1 MAAGGGACPPP
12 GLGFGGEFYSVVDG
26 VCTRAGSYFGGKPVL
41 DQAVGYAVV
50 LGFGAFFAL
59 FTSFLV
65 NIYDYLDT
73 PVHPNDQRLDRL
85 RKALPEC
92 LIRIFF

>member
-1 MAAGGGACPPP
+1 MAGAGGACPPP
-12 GLGFGGEFYSVVDG
+12 GLGFGGQYYSVVDG
-26 VCTRAGSYFGGKPVL
+26 VCTRAASYFGEKPVL

-65 NIYDYLDT
+65 KISTTT
-73 PVHPNDQRLDRL
+73 PYYTFAAPVLSIINVP
-85 RKALPEC
+85 
-92 LIRIFF
+92 IVYT